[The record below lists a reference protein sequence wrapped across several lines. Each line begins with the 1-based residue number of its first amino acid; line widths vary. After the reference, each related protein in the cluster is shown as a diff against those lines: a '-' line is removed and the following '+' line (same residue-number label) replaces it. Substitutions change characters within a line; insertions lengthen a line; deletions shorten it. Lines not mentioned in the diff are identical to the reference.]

1 VVTLTF
7 VAAFGDD
14 VGLLLGGF
22 HAFGDHLHAQA
33 LAQLDD
39 GANDGRIVVVI
50 QQVLNEALVDLD
62 LVQRQAFQVTQR

>member
-1 VVTLTF
+1 M
-7 VAAFGDD
+7 AAFGND

-22 HAFGDHLHAQA
+22 HAFGNHLHAQA

-50 QQVLNEALVDLD
+50 EQVLNEALVDLD
-62 LVQRQAFQVTQR
+62 LVQRQALEIAQG